1 MKNNLI
7 YLYII
12 ILFISTIKCKEQ
24 IYNHTNKE
32 NNLFFVFS
40 SFRHGARKPFVKYDV
55 FHNKIEHPGKITQF
69 GKKQHLII
77 GDKNRERYFNFLNL
91 GNKTFDTEQIL
102 VRSSHIQR
110 TIISTRK
117 QLQGLLKSKS
127 YNKIIQVIKLESNL
141 FVLYNLN
148 ITNNT
153 NIYTY
158 YKTSCNSL
166 RKLNQND
173 KTKKIYHEQFYT
185 NILPLYEKCYGEIE
199 FKSVFSFCD
208 QVFSSYYEYKYEA
221 KRTNNIGKCGE
232 KTMNTLNNYCIKY
245 YNSIRGWNEK
255 NGYYFYTFFNLL
267 FKYMD
272 DVINGTGKLKMIMI
286 GGHDSSVD
294 ILMNYFNGMHII
306 NRTEYPHYAF
316 NILMEL
322 RKYNN
327 IFYIEIYYNDIL
339 KYNQTLD
346 KFKHILAKSK
356 YSNINN
362 YCRNFYEDKEEKNKN
377 RNIIDKSINKL
388 RINLIYKII
397 IILCFTFIVIQSISF
412 ISKKRKKIELNNSKE
427 ENIDNISKQELNITI
442 NKTESK

>member
-102 VRSSHIQR
+102 VRSSNIQR

-153 NIYTY
+153 NI
-158 YKTSCNSL
+158 
-166 RKLNQND
+166 
-173 KTKKIYHEQFYT
+173 
-185 NILPLYEKCYGEIE
+185 
-199 FKSVFSFCD
+199 
-208 QVFSSYYEYKYEA
+208 
-221 KRTNNIGKCGE
+221 
-232 KTMNTLNNYCIKY
+232 
-245 YNSIRGWNEK
+245 
-255 NGYYFYTFFNLL
+255 
-267 FKYMD
+267 
-272 DVINGTGKLKMIMI
+272 
-286 GGHDSSVD
+286 
-294 ILMNYFNGMHII
+294 
-306 NRTEYPHYAF
+306 
-316 NILMEL
+316 
-322 RKYNN
+322 
-327 IFYIEIYYNDIL
+327 
-339 KYNQTLD
+339 
-346 KFKHILAKSK
+346 
-356 YSNINN
+356 
-362 YCRNFYEDKEEKNKN
+362 
-377 RNIIDKSINKL
+377 
-388 RINLIYKII
+388 
-397 IILCFTFIVIQSISF
+397 
-412 ISKKRKKIELNNSKE
+412 
-427 ENIDNISKQELNITI
+427 
-442 NKTESK
+442 